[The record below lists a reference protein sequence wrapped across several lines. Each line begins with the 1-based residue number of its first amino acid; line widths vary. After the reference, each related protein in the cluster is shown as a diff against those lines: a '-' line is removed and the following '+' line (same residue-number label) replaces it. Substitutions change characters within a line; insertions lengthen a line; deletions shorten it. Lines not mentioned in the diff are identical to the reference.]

1 MLPRPPRT
9 TLPDTLCPDTT
20 LCQSTGL
27 GSSPERIAARGT
39 GRSDILQHA
48 EAREGETMTPEW
60 EGGEAKLRP
69 AGSGETAG
77 FRLVG
82 VSQTAIRDAEGHA
95 TRFSA
100 VVHDLDR
107 KSTRLNS
114 SH

>member
-1 MLPRPPRT
+1 MGCFVMIPAHPVSPRT
-9 TLPDTLCPDTT
+9 DPSFPTMRSAD
-20 LCQSTGL
+20 SVAAGTGL
-27 GSSPERIAARGT
+27 SG
-39 GRSDILQHA
+39 ILQKA

-100 VVHDLDR
+100 VVQDR